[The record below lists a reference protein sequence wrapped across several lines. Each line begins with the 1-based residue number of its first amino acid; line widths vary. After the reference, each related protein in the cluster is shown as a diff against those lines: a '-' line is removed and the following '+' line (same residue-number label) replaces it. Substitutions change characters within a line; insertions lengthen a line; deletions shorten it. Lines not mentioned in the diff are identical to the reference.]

1 VGFLCVRK
9 DMGSERGGW
18 DGVCMVR
25 AGLMDLKRVLLFLVA
40 ETGWITEVC
49 VGALRT
55 LSELLDAVKDVDGC
69 LSFTFVLD
77 TTALKKLH

>member
-1 VGFLCVRK
+1 
-9 DMGSERGGW
+9 M
-18 DGVCMVR
+18 
-25 AGLMDLKRVLLFLVA
+25 FLVA